1 MRAVW
6 SFRSKP
12 FQAYKANVWLRPL
25 HHLLAWGISL
35 QAARR
40 HYPDTV
46 LITDRAGKR
55 LLVDQLGLS
64 FRDVSTEL
72 ERLREVDVGGWALG
86 KLVAYGVQDKPFV
99 HMDSDVFLWKPL
111 PGHLHQAAV
120 FAQCPETFHSVN
132 EPFNPRDIEQA
143 FAENGLALPIEW
155 QWYRSREKH
164 AFREE
169 NCGILGGNDL
179 DFLRYYSSAAI
190 DLVTRPQNAS
200 AWSRFPEKECF
211 NMIVEQFFLT
221 ACLDFIASI
230 PCHHSKMCEQAISSR
245 HGRMRLT
252 RVGPHAWGIC
262 IYWPAQSP
270 TPVSP
275 DVWKSASAATIPPTS
290 DAARKCCLCKSLI
303 PT

>member
-6 SFRSKP
+6 SFWSKP

-64 FRDVSTEL
+64 FRDVATEL
-72 ERLREVDVGGWALG
+72 ERLREVDVGWWALG
-86 KLVAYGVQDKPFV
+86 KLVAYGMQDKPFV

-111 PGHLHQAAV
+111 PRYLHEAPV

-132 EPFNPRDIEQA
+132 EPFNPRDIEHA
-143 FAENGLALPIEW
+143 FVENGLALPIEW

-169 NCGILGGNDL
+169 NCGILGGNNL
-179 DFLRYYSSAAI
+179 DFLRYYSGAAI
-190 DLVTRPQNAS
+190 DLVTRPQNAA

-221 ACLDFIASI
+221 ACLDFHRVHPMS
-230 PCHHSKMCEQAISSR
+230 PFKDVRISHLFSSWDEAFDPNR
-245 HGRMRLT
+245 
-252 RVGPHAWGIC
+252 
-262 IYWPAQSP
+262 
-270 TPVSP
+270 
-275 DVWKSASAATIPPTS
+275 
-290 DAARKCCLCKSLI
+290 AARSGYTHLVAGAKSHPGVARRLEERVRRDD
-303 PT
+303 PAYFRRCEKVLSL

>member
-6 SFRSKP
+6 SFWSKP
-12 FQAYKANVWLRPL
+12 FYAYKANVWLRPL

-64 FRDVSTEL
+64 FTNVSTEL
-72 ERLREVDVGGWALG
+72 ERLREVDVGWWALG
-86 KLVAYGVQDKPFV
+86 KLIAYGMQDKPFV
-99 HMDSDVFLWKPL
+99 HIDSDVFLWKAL
-111 PGHLHQAAV
+111 PRHLHEAAV
-120 FAQCPETFHSVN
+120 FAQCPETFHSLN
-132 EPFNPRDIEQA
+132 DPFNPRDIEQA
-143 FAENGLALPIEW
+143 FAENELSLPIEW
-155 QWYRSREKH
+155 KWYRSREKH

-200 AWSRFPEKECF
+200 VWSRFPEKECF

-221 ACLDFIASI
+221 ACLEFHRFHPMSPFKDVRISYLFSSWDDAFDPSLSARLGYTHLVAGAKSH
-230 PCHHSKMCEQAISSR
+230 PGVARRLEERVRRDDPTYFRRCEK
-245 HGRMRLT
+245 
-252 RVGPHAWGIC
+252 V
-262 IYWPAQSP
+262 
-270 TPVSP
+270 VS
-275 DVWKSASAATIPPTS
+275 
-290 DAARKCCLCKSLI
+290 L
-303 PT
+303 